1 MSEIESQIF
10 VKISVYNGVHVDKVV
25 YYRNK
30 LPMRIV
36 EKWRWYFE
44 YIAARIKVTYPIKKV
59 ELTIGRQDLLQG
71 EEYVK
76 EKIKNLL
83 KHRRSRLKKLIETP
97 VETDLF
103 SFKAEERQRKIN
115 QVKAEIDSL
124 EKGEYNGY
132 IPSVYINDIK
142 NWIK

>member
-1 MSEIESQIF
+1 MSKIYNQIC
-10 VKISVYNGVHVDKVV
+10 VKISVYNGTHVDKVV

-30 LPMRIV
+30 LPVFIV

-44 YIAARIKVTYPIKKV
+44 YLAARIKVKHPRRKV
-59 ELTIGRQDLLQG
+59 ELTICPQTLLQG
-71 EEYVK
+71 DEFVQ

-83 KHRRSRLKKLIETP
+83 RHRRSRLKKLIESP

-103 SFKAEERQRKIN
+103 SRNADERQREIN
-115 QVKAEIDSL
+115 QVKSEIESL

-132 IPSVYINDIK
+132 IPPVYINEIK
-142 NWIK
+142 NWI

>member
-1 MSEIESQIF
+1 MSKIDNQIF
-10 VKISVYNGVHVDKVV
+10 VKISVYNGTHVDKVV

-30 LPMRIV
+30 LPVFIV

-44 YIAARIKVTYPIKKV
+44 YLAARIKVKHPRRKV
-59 ELTIGRQDLLQG
+59 ELTICPQTLLQG
-71 EEYVK
+71 DEFVQ

-83 KHRRSRLKKLIETP
+83 RHRRSRLKKLIESP

-103 SFKAEERQRKIN
+103 SLNADERQREIN
-115 QVKAEIDSL
+115 QVKSEIESL

-132 IPSVYINDIK
+132 IPPVYINEIK
-142 NWIK
+142 NWI

>member
-1 MSEIESQIF
+1 MSKIDNPIC
-10 VKISVYNGVHVDKVV
+10 VKISVYNGTLVDKVV

-30 LPMRIV
+30 LPVFIV

-44 YIAARIKVTYPIKKV
+44 YLAARIKVKHPSRKV
-59 ELTIGRQDLLQG
+59 ELTICPQTLLQG
-71 EEYVK
+71 DEFVQ

-83 KHRRSRLKKLIETP
+83 RHRRSRLKKLIESP

-103 SFKAEERQRKIN
+103 SHNANERQREIN
-115 QVKAEIDSL
+115 QVKSEIESL

-132 IPSVYINDIK
+132 IPPVYINEIK
-142 NWIK
+142 NWI